1 MKHELRYGENTL
13 QRKIFVS
20 FDLSLF
26 GMKIKFNSQ
35 HDMYKEKGKRPS
47 GPFILG
53 HSFSESKEFL
63 KFY

>member
-26 GMKIKFNSQ
+26 VVKIKFNSQ
-35 HDMYKEKGKRPS
+35 HDMYKE
-47 GPFILG
+47 
-53 HSFSESKEFL
+53 
-63 KFY
+63 